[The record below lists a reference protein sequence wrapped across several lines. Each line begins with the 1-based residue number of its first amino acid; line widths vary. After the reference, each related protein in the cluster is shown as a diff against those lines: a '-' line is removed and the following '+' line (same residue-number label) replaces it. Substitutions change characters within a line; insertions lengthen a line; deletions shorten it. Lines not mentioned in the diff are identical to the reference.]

1 MVGKLKIYDYK
12 CMKEEIESGLKTQYY
27 IICGARGNTREIT
40 PEDYLYMIERARFKQ
55 YEKNVDSEFN
65 VFKHFKWM

>member
-1 MVGKLKIYDYK
+1 MVGELKIYDCK
-12 CMKEEIESGLKTQYY
+12 FIKQEIESGRKIQYY
-27 IICGARGNTREIT
+27 IIWGARGNTREIT
-40 PEDYLYMIERARFKQ
+40 PKDYLYMIERARFKQ